1 MHLQKI
7 KEKDKEQFYE
17 DLQSVVDKVQKV
29 I

>member
-1 MHLQKI
+1 MYLQKI